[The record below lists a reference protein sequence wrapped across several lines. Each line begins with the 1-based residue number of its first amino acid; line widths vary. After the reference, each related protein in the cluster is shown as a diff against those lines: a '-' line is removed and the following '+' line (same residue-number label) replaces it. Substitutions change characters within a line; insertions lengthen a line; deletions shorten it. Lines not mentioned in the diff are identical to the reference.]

1 MLLIIAIDVITA
13 GLLIAI
19 AVLKGFERSLPLAT
33 FLLMLFPVESQIELP
48 GLFDITTQRVLVLT
62 LLGLY
67 LTLGRMDRATAPARR
82 LPLIFLFVLQLV
94 WLCIATANSV
104 VFTISLKTV
113 LSQILDYFVVFY
125 VFAKSIR
132 NTETIRKILLGFAYA
147 MILLSFLGA
156 IEAYRGWSVISIFP
170 ETSHRFS
177 VMADTTG
184 DRTGRI
190 QATFGHPIL
199 FGGTLAL
206 AIPVLLHLIDVSQN
220 LRLRVLL
227 WVGVMLMFLTIYKTG
242 SRGPW
247 IALMMSLA
255 LLSILGTRKVRKYLL
270 VIALLVV
277 TVLIAR
283 PGVWMTLRDI
293 YASTRDP
300 DSPMGESYQWRYA
313 LYDLAHKELA
323 RNTGRAL
330 WGYGPE
336 SFYYLGLTTE
346 FMVDGDMHTVKVES
360 CDSSVA
366 ALMMETGYAGLLIT
380 SLLLLTPLL
389 ISVRCY
395 LTLSANEKSLPLLF
409 TCNLGAFFFLMTNVA
424 IYGWGQQSYLLWII
438 LATASIYPQ
447 LVTTQTVPAA
457 QSAGS
462 SPELLGAACG
472 RLAPASSLI
481 PQNGGFFRGQQC
493 IPWRRHD

>member
-1 MLLIIAIDVITA
+1 
-13 GLLIAI
+13 
-19 AVLKGFERSLPLAT
+19 
-33 FLLMLFPVESQIELP
+33 
-48 GLFDITTQRVLVLT
+48 
-62 LLGLY
+62 
-67 LTLGRMDRATAPARR
+67 
-82 LPLIFLFVLQLV
+82 
-94 WLCIATANSV
+94 
-104 VFTISLKTV
+104 
-113 LSQILDYFVVFY
+113 
-125 VFAKSIR
+125 
-132 NTETIRKILLGFAYA
+132 
-147 MILLSFLGA
+147 
-156 IEAYRGWSVISIFP
+156 
-170 ETSHRFS
+170 
-177 VMADTTG
+177 
-184 DRTGRI
+184 
-190 QATFGHPIL
+190 
-199 FGGTLAL
+199 
-206 AIPVLLHLIDVSQN
+206 
-220 LRLRVLL
+220 
-227 WVGVMLMFLTIYKTG
+227 
-242 SRGPW
+242 
-247 IALMMSLA
+247 
-255 LLSILGTRKVRKYLL
+255 
-270 VIALLVV
+270 
-277 TVLIAR
+277 
-283 PGVWMTLRDI
+283 MTLRDI